1 MPKPAWWDDMPAAER
16 RAVTAILSSSA
27 NADPHTKA
35 AIESSVAQ
43 LLRSRAAHLVRNRS
57 DRNRRVLV
65 GARLSRPAAEMCR
78 KAAEASGRSL
88 YRFVVDA
95 LQAEVGRVDVLM
107 DQLILPGQQNSNF
120 ADPSHD
126 VRLENSEN
134 RPFSESNQGE

>member
-1 MPKPAWWDDMPAAER
+1 
-16 RAVTAILSSSA
+16 
-27 NADPHTKA
+27 
-35 AIESSVAQ
+35 
-43 LLRSRAAHLVRNRS
+43 
-57 DRNRRVLV
+57 
-65 GARLSRPAAEMCR
+65 MCR

-120 ADPSHD
+120 ADPSRD
-126 VRLENSEN
+126 VRLENGEN